1 MMNKRKPFMVL
12 NQTKIIGLQKTSVS
26 TTTEPTFQTCQEA
39 LVKEKINTDVSLL
52 CDKLEL

>member
-1 MMNKRKPFMVL
+1 MVL